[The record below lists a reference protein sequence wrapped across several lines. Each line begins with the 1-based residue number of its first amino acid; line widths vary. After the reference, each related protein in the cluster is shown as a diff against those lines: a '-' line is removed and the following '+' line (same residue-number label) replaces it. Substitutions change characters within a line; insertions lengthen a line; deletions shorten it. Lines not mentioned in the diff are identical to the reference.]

1 MGTHIFWRTIFA
13 AFLCIGGALPIV
25 IGAAGRDASLQH
37 ALMII
42 IPMMMISAGS
52 FEAGRIL
59 ESIHHLKDPEA
70 LVSENIGTP
79 SGSPSEDAPEARQAS
94 QMVNPPMQPAEA
106 LPDRREREWS
116 KDELLDLLDEY
127 EREEISQEEL
137 GERRALSGRRI
148 GQLLKRAREIRAADA
163 RAGIP
168 RSTNSGTA

>member
-25 IGAAGRDASLQH
+25 IGAASRDASLQH

-59 ESIHHLKDPEA
+59 ESIHHLKDPGA
-70 LVSENIGTP
+70 LVAENIGTP
-79 SGSPSEDAPEARQAS
+79 SGTPSEDAPEALPAEPIIAAPTQAS
-94 QMVNPPMQPAEA
+94 EPPS
-106 LPDRREREWS
+106 DRREREWGD
-116 KDELLDLLDEY
+116 DELLDLLAEY
-127 EREEISQEEL
+127 EREEISQEAL